1 MISHSDTAGKRRTRL
16 IIIIIIE
23 LIVLLICVGI
33 LLMSR
38 SKKEGDSKKLAG
50 NKGEAELSSATEL
63 TVAEVTTG
71 EPTTE
76 EPTTED
82 PQVIYER
89 AVDERAEEILNS
101 MSMEEKLYQLFIV
114 TPEQLTGAPIVTQA
128 GDATKSALETQPVG
142 GIIYFAQNIVSRD
155 QCVEMIENTKSYA
168 KYGLFIS
175 VDEEGG
181 RVARVGSNPAMG
193 TTAFPPMAEITAL
206 EDADRDKEA
215 YKVGNTL
222 GTELQEIGFNLD
234 YAPVAD
240 VNSNPN
246 NPVIGNRSFSSDPE
260 IAADMTAA
268 AVHGFEDSGMLS
280 CIKHFPG
287 HGDTATDSHYGAAAS
302 YKTMEE
308 LEACEFLPFQAGI
321 EAGVPCA
328 MVGHISLPNV
338 TGDSTPATLSQ
349 EIVTG
354 MLREQLGYEGL
365 IITDSMK
372 MQAVSSYYSSG
383 EASVKAIQAGID
395 CILMPGDLSGAVQG
409 LQTAL
414 DNGELTEDEINEHVL
429 RILKTKIRYGII
441 DLEDQDITEEDQDS
455 VVED

>member
-1 MISHSDTAGKRRTRL
+1 MISYSDTAGKKRTRL

-23 LIVLLICVGI
+23 LIALLICVGI
-33 LLMSR
+33 LLVSM
-38 SKKEGDSKKLAG
+38 SKKDRDSMELAD
-50 NKGEAELSSATEL
+50 NKTESEQSTTAEPTTTEA
-63 TVAEVTTG
+63 
-71 EPTTE
+71 TTE

-82 PQVIYER
+82 PQVVYER

-101 MSMEEKLYQLFIV
+101 MSMEEKIYQLFIV

-181 RVARVGSNPAMG
+181 RVARVGSNSAMG
-193 TTAFPPMAEITAL
+193 TTAFPPMAEIVAL
-206 EDADRDKEA
+206 EDADRTKEA
-215 YKVGNTL
+215 YKVGNIL
-222 GTELQEIGFNLD
+222 GTELVELGFNLD

-246 NPVIGNRSFSSDPE
+246 NMVIGDRSFSSDPQT
-260 IAADMTAA
+260 AADMVAA

-287 HGDTATDSHYGAAAS
+287 HGDTAADSHYGVAAS
-302 YKTMEE
+302 YKTVEE
-308 LEACEFLPFQAGI
+308 LEACEFLPFQAGV
-321 EAGVPCA
+321 EAGVPCV

-338 TGDSTPATLSQ
+338 TGDSTPATLSH

-383 EASVKAIQAGID
+383 DASVKVIQAGID
-395 CILMPGDLSGAVQG
+395 CILMPADLNGAVQG

-414 DNGELTEDEINEHVL
+414 ENGELTEEDINEHVL

-441 DLEDQDITEEDQDS
+441 DLEDQDSTA
-455 VVED
+455 

>member
-38 SKKEGDSKKLAG
+38 SKKLAG

-63 TVAEVTTG
+63 TIEEVTTG

-82 PQVIYER
+82 PQVVYER

-142 GIIYFAQNIVSRD
+142 GIIYFAQNIVSRN

-193 TTAFPPMAEITAL
+193 TTSFSSMASVGETG
-206 EDADRDKEA
+206 DKEEA
-215 YKVGNTL
+215 YLVGNTL

-246 NPVIGNRSFSSDPE
+246 NTVIGDRSFSSDPQT
-260 IAADMTAA
+260 AADMVAA

-321 EAGVPCA
+321 EAGVPCV

-338 TGDSTPATLSQ
+338 TGDSTPATLSH

-354 MLREQLGYEGL
+354 MLRDQLGYEGL

-383 EASVKAIQAGID
+383 DASVKAIQAGID

-441 DLEDQDITEEDQDS
+441 DLEDQDNTVENQDITTEE
-455 VVED
+455 

>member
-1 MISHSDTAGKRRTRL
+1 MISYSDTAGKKRTRL

-23 LIVLLICVGI
+23 LIALLFCVGI
-33 LLMSR
+33 LLVSK
-38 SKKEGDSKKLAG
+38 SKKDRDSMELAD
-50 NKGEAELSSATEL
+50 NKTESEQSTTAEPTTTEA
-63 TVAEVTTG
+63 
-71 EPTTE
+71 TTE

-82 PQVIYER
+82 PQVVYER

-101 MSMEEKLYQLFIV
+101 MSMEEKIYQLFIV

-181 RVARVGSNPAMG
+181 RVARVGSNSAMG
-193 TTAFPPMAEITAL
+193 TTAFPPMAEIVAL
-206 EDADRDKEA
+206 EDADRTKEA
-215 YKVGNTL
+215 YKVGNIL
-222 GTELQEIGFNLD
+222 GTELVELGFNLD

-246 NPVIGNRSFSSDPE
+246 NMVIGDRSFSSDPQT
-260 IAADMTAA
+260 AADMVAA

-287 HGDTATDSHYGAAAS
+287 HGDTAADSHYGVAAS
-302 YKTMEE
+302 YKTVEE
-308 LEACEFLPFQAGI
+308 LEACEFLPFQAGV
-321 EAGVPCA
+321 EAGVPCV

-338 TGDSTPATLSQ
+338 TGDSTPATLSH

-383 EASVKAIQAGID
+383 DASVKVIQAGID
-395 CILMPGDLSGAVQG
+395 CILMPADLNGAVQG

-414 DNGELTEDEINEHVL
+414 ENGELTEEDINEHVL

-441 DLEDQDITEEDQDS
+441 DLEDQDSTA
-455 VVED
+455 

>member
-1 MISHSDTAGKRRTRL
+1 MISHSDTAGKKRTRL
-16 IIIIIIE
+16 IIITIIE
-23 LIVLLICVGI
+23 LIALLICVGI
-33 LLMSR
+33 LLASK
-38 SKKEGDSKKLAG
+38 SKKDRDSMEFAD
-50 NKGEAELSSATEL
+50 NKTESEQSTNAEPTTTEA
-63 TVAEVTTG
+63 
-71 EPTTE
+71 TTE

-82 PQVIYER
+82 PQVVYER

-193 TTAFPPMAEITAL
+193 TTSFSSMASVGETG
-206 EDADRDKEA
+206 DKEEA
-215 YKVGNTL
+215 YLVGNIL

-234 YAPVAD
+234 YAPDAD
-240 VNSNPN
+240 VNSNPSN
-246 NPVIGNRSFSSDPE
+246 TVIGDRSFSSDPQT
-260 IAADMTAA
+260 AADMVTA

-321 EAGVPCA
+321 EAGVPCV

-338 TGDSTPATLSQ
+338 TGDSTPATLSH

-383 EASVKAIQAGID
+383 DASVKAIQAGID
-395 CILMPGDLSGAVQG
+395 CILMPADLNGAVQG

>member
-1 MISHSDTAGKRRTRL
+1 MISHSDTAGKKRTRL

-23 LIVLLICVGI
+23 LIALLICVGI
-33 LLMSR
+33 LLASK
-38 SKKEGDSKKLAG
+38 SKKDRDSMEFAD
-50 NKGEAELSSATEL
+50 NKTESEQSTTAEPTTTEA
-63 TVAEVTTG
+63 
-71 EPTTE
+71 TTE

-82 PQVIYER
+82 PQVVYER

-101 MSMEEKLYQLFIV
+101 MSMEEKFYQLFIV

-193 TTAFPPMAEITAL
+193 TTSFSSMASVGETG
-206 EDADRDKEA
+206 DKEEA
-215 YKVGNTL
+215 YLVGNIL

-234 YAPVAD
+234 YAPDAD
-240 VNSNPN
+240 VNSNPSN
-246 NPVIGNRSFSSDPE
+246 TVIGDRSFSSDPQT
-260 IAADMTAA
+260 AADMVTA

-383 EASVKAIQAGID
+383 DASVKAIQAGID
-395 CILMPGDLSGAVQG
+395 CILMPADLNGAVQG